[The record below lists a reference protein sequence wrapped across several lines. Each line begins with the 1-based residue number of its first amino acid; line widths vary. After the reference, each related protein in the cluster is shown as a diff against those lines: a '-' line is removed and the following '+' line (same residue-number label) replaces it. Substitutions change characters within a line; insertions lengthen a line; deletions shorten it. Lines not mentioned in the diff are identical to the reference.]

1 MPQTPEELRFLS
13 TASYLR
19 PSIHSLFTLHVVLN
33 LSGQPEILC
42 LLSLASGEVLSTVGH
57 VSY

>member
-13 TASYLR
+13 AAPYHR
-19 PSIHSLFTLHVVLN
+19 PNIHSLFTLHVVLN
-33 LSGQPEILC
+33 LLVQPEILC

-57 VSY
+57 VRY